1 MPLLKTLEDF
11 CYKPTHVSKGTAL
24 LKEGEKTNATYVLIS
39 GRLRVTAGE
48 VEIGV
53 FDCQGDTFGEMAT
66 LMNDTICASVEAD
79 EDCQVYVIKDLNSF
93 LLKNPKETL
102 ELLKASYK
110 RLKKMNHG
118 VNLMLQMLP

>member
-11 CYKPTHVSKGTAL
+11 CYKPTYVAKGTVL
-24 LKEGEKTNATYVLIS
+24 LREGEKTSITYVLIS
-39 GRLRVTAGE
+39 GKLRVTAGE

-53 FDCQGDTFGEMAT
+53 FESQGDTFGEMAT
-66 LMNDTICASVEAD
+66 LMNDTISASVEAD
-79 EDCQVYVIKDLNSF
+79 DECQVYVIKDLKAF

-102 ELLKASYK
+102 ELLEASYK

-118 VNLMLQMLP
+118 VNLMLKMIP